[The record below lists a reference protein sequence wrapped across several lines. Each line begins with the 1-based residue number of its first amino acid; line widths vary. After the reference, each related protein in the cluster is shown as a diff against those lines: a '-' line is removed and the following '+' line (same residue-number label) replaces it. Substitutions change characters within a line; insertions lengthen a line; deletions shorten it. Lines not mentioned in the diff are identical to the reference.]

1 MAEAMVKGLKR
12 VESRPR
18 PLFAPGWYFLH
29 KGKKTGFDEDY
40 AQELQSLL
48 PEHSSGLRSEA
59 AAGRRWLQYRG
70 HCWHGAY
77 WKAVEILRPS

>member
-48 PEHSSGLRSEA
+48 PEHSSGLMSEA
-59 AAGRRWLQYRG
+59 AAEDGG
-70 HCWHGAY
+70 HCWHGVY
-77 WKAVEILRPS
+77 WKAVEVLRPS